1 MHQLLALKE
10 RGSRHQAAPHPPPV
24 TPTPQA
30 HFLICFKG
38 TEPLLLWFL
47 VFFFPSFLTHFRA
60 DPLTALSSL
69 SPTLLRTE
77 NRHVALRRLAP
88 HGPVSKLVQ
97 KRKKIFKNL
106 SLFKPG
112 TLLVA
117 LTSTEGCSTLGEL
130 ISSRKRATPPS
141 LSSTLSSFLCVC
153 EADEHLEFNT
163 PLMASSLPCK

>member
-1 MHQLLALKE
+1 MKKRGNQLA
-10 RGSRHQAAPHPPPV
+10 SAPSPQGARQPAPGCSSSSSCHPNPTSSFPNLFQRNRTTPV
-24 TPTPQA
+24 VV
-30 HFLICFKG
+30 F
-38 TEPLLLWFL
+38 

-60 DPLTALSSL
+60 DPLAALSSL

-117 LTSTEGCSTLGEL
+117 LTSTEGCSMLGEL
-130 ISSRKRATPPS
+130 ISSRKRATPS
-141 LSSTLSSFLCVC
+141 LSSTLSFFFVRV
-153 EADEHLEFNT
+153 
-163 PLMASSLPCK
+163 